1 MNSPANIT
9 DPLVLFMPSGKR
21 GRFPVGTPVLDAAR
35 QLGVYVESVCGGRA
49 TCGRC
54 QVEVQEGNFAKHKIV
69 SSNEHIS
76 PKGPKEERYER
87 VRGLPERRRLSCS
100 AQILGDLVI
109 DVPQDTVINAQT
121 IRKDA
126 DTRVIARDTA
136 IRMCYVEI
144 EEPDMHNPS
153 GDLDRLKIALM
164 KDWGFKNLEFDFYL
178 LPQVQG
184 ILRKGNW
191 TATAA
196 IHKDADSDIARVIAL
211 WPGLKNEAYG
221 LACDIGSTTIAMHL
235 VSLLSGRVAAS
246 SGTSNP
252 QIRFG
257 EDLMSRVSYVMMNP
271 DGREGMTVAVREAI
285 SSLVDKVCAEGNVQR
300 NDILDSVFVGNPI
313 MHHLFLGID
322 PTELGGAPFALAVSG
337 AVRIKASDIGLKLN
351 QGARLYMLPCIAGHV
366 GADAAAVTL
375 SEGPHRQDEMMLI
388 VDVGTNA
395 EIVLGNRARVVA
407 ASSPTGPAFEGAEIS
422 GGQRAAPGA
431 IERVRIDP
439 ETLEPKYRVIG
450 SELWSDEPGFLDS
463 VQATGVTGICGSGI
477 IEIVAEMY
485 LAGIISEDGVVDGSL
500 AARSPRVVANGRT
513 FSYVLKEGSAS
524 KEDGPKITI
533 TQTDVRAI
541 QLAKAALYAGTKLLM
556 EKQNTEHVDR
566 IHFAGA
572 FGSFIDPKYAMVLGL
587 IPDCDLDKVSA
598 VGNAAGAGARMA
610 LLNRG
615 YRREIEETVRQIEKI
630 ETALE
635 PKFQEHFVYAM
646 ALPNK
651 VDPFPK
657 LSAAVKLPPRK
668 TVSEDG
674 VAGVHAKAT
683 PQGAAANRRALTHSI
698 SFVCKCFRIA
708 RSGNQNAVF
717 AKSIRYMA
725 GAFTR
730 HRTAATDKPSAAAA
744 LQGR

>member
-54 QVEVQEGNFAKHKIV
+54 QIEVQEGNFAKHKIV
-69 SSNEHIS
+69 SSNDHIS
-76 PKGPKEERYER
+76 PKGAKEERYER

-126 DTRVIARDTA
+126 DTRVIARDSA

-144 EEPDMHNPS
+144 EEPDMHKPL

-164 KDWGFKNLEFDFYL
+164 KDWGLKSLDFDFYL

-196 IHKDADSDIARVIAL
+196 IHKDADSETARVIAL

-271 DGREGMTVAVREAI
+271 DGREGMTVAVREAV
-285 SSLVDKVCAEGNVQR
+285 SGLVDKVCAEGNVQR

-337 AVRIKASDIGLKLN
+337 AVKIKASDLGLKLN

-395 EIVLGNRARVVA
+395 EIVLGNRQRVVA

-477 IEIVAEMY
+477 IEVVAEMY

-500 AARSPRVVANGRT
+500 SARSPRVVANGRT
-513 FSYVLKEGSAS
+513 FSYVLKEG
-524 KEDGPKITI
+524 EPKITI
-533 TQTDVRAI
+533 TQNDVRAI

-556 EKQNTEHVDR
+556 EKQHTDHVDR

-615 YRREIEETVRQIEKI
+615 YRREIEETVSRIEKI

-674 VAGVHAKAT
+674 VAGDAAPRRRSREGHAA
-683 PQGAAANRRALTHSI
+683 RRSRA
-698 SFVCKCFRIA
+698 
-708 RSGNQNAVF
+708 
-717 AKSIRYMA
+717 
-725 GAFTR
+725 
-730 HRTAATDKPSAAAA
+730 
-744 LQGR
+744 

>member
-1 MNSPANIT
+1 MAVAAAVAVKPAWQGDKRAIVNSPANIT

-69 SSNEHIS
+69 SSNDHIS
-76 PKGPKEERYER
+76 AKGPKEERYER

-144 EEPDMHNPS
+144 EEPDMHKPL

-322 PTELGGAPFALAVSG
+322 PTELGGAPFALAISG

-439 ETLEPKYRVIG
+439 DTLEPKYRVIG

-500 AARSPRVVANGRT
+500 SLRSPRVIANGRT
-513 FSYVLKEGSAS
+513 FSYVLKEG
-524 KEDGPKITI
+524 EPKITI

-556 EKQNTEHVDR
+556 EKQHTEHVDR

-615 YRREIEETVRQIEKI
+615 YRREIEETVSQIEKI

-674 VAGVHAKAT
+674 VAGDAT
-683 PQGAAANRRALTHSI
+683 PRRRSREGHAARR
-698 SFVCKCFRIA
+698 
-708 RSGNQNAVF
+708 
-717 AKSIRYMA
+717 
-725 GAFTR
+725 
-730 HRTAATDKPSAAAA
+730 
-744 LQGR
+744 GRE

>member
-1 MNSPANIT
+1 MKPGWVGDKRAIVNSPANIT

-54 QVEVQEGNFAKHKIV
+54 QIEVQEGNFAKHKIV
-69 SSNEHIS
+69 SSNDHIS

-144 EEPDMHNPS
+144 EEPDMHKPL

-184 ILRKGNW
+184 ILRKGTW

-395 EIVLGNRARVVA
+395 EIVLGNRTRVVA

-500 AARSPRVVANGRT
+500 SARSPRVIANGRT
-513 FSYVLKEGSAS
+513 FSYVLKEG
-524 KEDGPKITI
+524 EPKITI

-615 YRREIEETVRQIEKI
+615 YRREIEETVSQIEKI

-674 VAGVHAKAT
+674 VAGDAAPRRRSREGHAA
-683 PQGAAANRRALTHSI
+683 RRS
-698 SFVCKCFRIA
+698 RE
-708 RSGNQNAVF
+708 
-717 AKSIRYMA
+717 
-725 GAFTR
+725 
-730 HRTAATDKPSAAAA
+730 
-744 LQGR
+744 

>member
-54 QVEVQEGNFAKHKIV
+54 QIEVQEGNFAKHKIV
-69 SSNEHIS
+69 SSNDHIS

-144 EEPDMHNPS
+144 EEPDMHKPL

-439 ETLEPKYRVIG
+439 DTLEPKYRVIG
-450 SELWSDEPGFLDS
+450 SELWSDEPGFLES

-500 AARSPRVVANGRT
+500 AERSPRVVANGRT
-513 FSYVLKEGSAS
+513 FSYVLKEG
-524 KEDGPKITI
+524 EPKITI

-615 YRREIEETVRQIEKI
+615 YRREIEETVSQIEKI

-674 VAGVHAKAT
+674 IAGDAT
-683 PQGAAANRRALTHSI
+683 PRRRSREGHAARRS
-698 SFVCKCFRIA
+698 RE
-708 RSGNQNAVF
+708 
-717 AKSIRYMA
+717 
-725 GAFTR
+725 
-730 HRTAATDKPSAAAA
+730 
-744 LQGR
+744 